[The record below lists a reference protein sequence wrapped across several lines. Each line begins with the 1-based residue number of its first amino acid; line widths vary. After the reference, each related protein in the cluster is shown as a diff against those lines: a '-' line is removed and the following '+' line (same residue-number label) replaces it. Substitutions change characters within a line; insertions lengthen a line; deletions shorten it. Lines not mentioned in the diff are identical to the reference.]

1 MAEGLVLKFKG
12 VGEKE
17 YRAVNKALGIDPETG
32 SGEWPAGMIAHNGG
46 AGDDGALVVTELWES
61 RDAQGKF
68 MQGRLGK
75 ALGEGGITATPE
87 ITWYHCVSD
96 HRK

>member
-32 SGEWPAGMIAHNGG
+32 SGDWPAGMINHSAG
-46 AGDDGALVVTELWES
+46 ASDDGGLVVCELWES

-68 MQGRLGK
+68 MQGRLAK
-75 ALGEGGITATPE
+75 AMQDAGFAVVPE
-87 ITWYHCVSD
+87 ITWYKVVREH
-96 HRK
+96 HA

>member
-17 YRAVNKALGIDPETG
+17 YFAVNKALGLDQAAGTG
-32 SGEWPAGMIAHNGG
+32 NWPTGMIGHSAG
-46 AGDDGALVVTELWES
+46 ASDDGNLVVCELWES

-96 HRK
+96 HRT

>member
-1 MAEGLVLKFKG
+1 MAEGLVLRFKG

-32 SGEWPAGMIAHNGG
+32 SGDWPAGMISHTGG
-46 AGDDGALVVTELWES
+46 ATDDGGLVVTELWES

-75 ALGEGGITATPE
+75 ALGEGGISAMPE

-96 HRK
+96 HRN

>member
-46 AGDDGALVVTELWES
+46 AADDGGLVVCELWES
-61 RDAQGKF
+61 REAQGKF

-75 ALGEGGITATPE
+75 AMGDAGLSVVPE
-87 ITWYHCVSD
+87 ITWYKAVSE
-96 HRK
+96 HHA